1 MARRHFAVIA
11 GIALGLAA
19 CGPDGSDESASGNA
33 GSKEVVFTGT
43 YEVEGKTVEKES
55 GATRALSGLVILAQ
69 EGTDYSVTFDLDTAF
84 PGPDGPIEA
93 QVIGRGSG
101 KVEGETLRGT
111 ARTQIVQ
118 AMVSGIDARF
128 ALLPRTYGPHF
139 ASTTAA
145 LLNEDGSITI
155 HIDTTGEEGD
165 EFVAT
170 HTTLTGTP
178 RM

>member
-1 MARRHFAVIA
+1 MAKRHLAAIA
-11 GIALGLAA
+11 AIVLGLTA
-19 CGPDGSDESASGNA
+19 CGPDGSDDSSSGSA

-43 YEVEGKTVEKES
+43 YDVEGKTVEKES
-55 GATRALSGLVILAQ
+55 GATRAVSGMVIVAQ
-69 EGTDYSVTFDLDTAF
+69 EGDDYTVTFDLDTAY
-84 PGPDGPIEA
+84 PSPDGPIEA
-93 QVIGRGSG
+93 QLIGRGTG

-111 ARTQIVQ
+111 ARAQIVQ
-118 AMVSGIDARF
+118 AMVSGIDSRF
-128 ALLPRTYGPHF
+128 SLLPRHYSPHF
-139 ASTTAA
+139 TSTTAA

-155 HIDTTGEEGD
+155 HIDTAGEESE